1 MLKRLGQGIER
12 SGIADARFSSWL
24 ELFRE
29 PENLT
34 NIRREL
40 VMEFLQKYH
49 PSSMEELKNK
59 LASEGIRS
67 SDDDLLEVI
76 QELQRDGEIRLL
88 RPVHLNS
95 FPGFLADP
103 SNSWWIYGT
112 LLLSLAEIFLV
123 SYNAQDS
130 FFQGA
135 RLLFGLGLLGFLPGY
150 ASVQILFPK
159 DRPSLLEQILMS
171 IFISVMVSISLGVA
185 LGAGYFFSPVSGV
198 LLSGIY
204 AMLASLFAGYRR
216 YSALRVTRRGAF
228 RSA

>member
-1 MLKRLGQGIER
+1 
-12 SGIADARFSSWL
+12 
-24 ELFRE
+24 
-29 PENLT
+29 
-34 NIRREL
+34 
-40 VMEFLQKYH
+40 MEFLQKYH
-49 PSSMEELKNK
+49 PSSMEELKKK

-67 SDDDLLEVI
+67 SDEDLLEVI
-76 QELQRDGEIRLL
+76 QDLQRDGEIRLL

-95 FPGFLADP
+95 FPGFLADL
-103 SNSWWIYGT
+103 SNSWWIYAT

-130 FFQGA
+130 FFRGA

-159 DRPSLLEQILMS
+159 DRLSLLEQVLMS
-171 IFISVMVSISLGVA
+171 IFISVMVSIALGVA
-185 LGAGYFFSPVSGV
+185 LGSGYFFSPVSGV
-198 LLSGIY
+198 LLSGMY

-216 YSALRVTRRGAF
+216 YSALRGTRRGVF